1 MSRIASSGPWARPGV
16 NRAMPSKNAW
26 EGNRGMEVVKWIFV
40 VAALV
45 GMALALVELATE
57 EPDTATDSDR
67 LPDGLA
73 GTWERKT
80 PDVNGWRRPSP
91 TAPSRSSGCPE
102 TRGWSAR
109 LQRSPIRRITTHHG
123 RHHIQHHP
131 VGRFRA
137 GTHGLLQGKETVMCN
152 DIDFRKAVRLM
163 EEARD
168 RLDEASEILGVF
180 DSGDMSGR
188 NTIAD
193 KAWSIDQ
200 DIDGVKAIAERMGEE
215 I

>member
-1 MSRIASSGPWARPGV
+1 M
-16 NRAMPSKNAW
+16 
-26 EGNRGMEVVKWIFV
+26 
-40 VAALV
+40 AALA
-45 GMALALVELATE
+45 GMALALVELTTE
-57 EPDTATDSDR
+57 EPDDATDSDR

-73 GTWERKT
+73 GTWERRT
-80 PDVNGWRRPSP
+80 PDGRMEATIADGAIEVVRVSGDSREVLWRGVYEAKGREWVVREAPKESH
-91 TAPSRSSGCPE
+91 TANM
-102 TRGWSAR
+102 AYHD
-109 LQRSPIRRITTHHG
+109 PITDYIIFR
-123 RHHIQHHP
+123 HHP

-137 GTHGLLQGKETVMCN
+137 GTHSLLQGKETVMCN

-200 DIDGVKAIAERMGEE
+200 DIDGIKAIAERMGEE